1 MTEQR
6 TTPAQ
11 DSSAPASPG
20 SSERPVR
27 VNAWNGWDPLR
38 HVIVGRAEGTV
49 VQAPEHAVRRDYPD
63 DGFPLGTYG
72 PMPAD
77 MVAEAEQQ
85 LDDFADMLRRRGIRV
100 DRPTPVDFTKE
111 VSTPEW
117 THESMFGCMPPRDLL
132 LTVGNEVLEATMS
145 YRSRWFEYLCYR
157 PVLQDLFDA
166 DPRMRWEAAPKPRLT
181 DASYK
186 TGFWDTYNELPT
198 EVQLARVRDYNLV
211 LTEAEPLF
219 DAADV
224 ARFGKDLFVQ
234 LSFVTNRS
242 GYDWLRRHFPDH
254 RVHAVTSTNTH
265 PLHIDA
271 TWVPLRPGLVL
282 HCGERLADAELMEFF
297 KLNDWEIV
305 EAVQPASWDH
315 PPKLSFCSPWLAGNM
330 LNLDANTLC
339 VEENEV
345 RLAEQLSSYGFEI
358 VPVPFRAVGPFGG
371 GLHCATVD
379 IERDGVLEDYFPRRY
394 GRF

>member
-6 TTPAQ
+6 TT
-11 DSSAPASPG
+11 APAE
-20 SSERPVR
+20 SERTVR
-27 VNAWNGWDPLR
+27 VNSWNGWDPLR

-49 VQAPEHAVRRDYPD
+49 VQAPEHAVRRAYPD

-85 LDDFADMLRRRGIRV
+85 LDDFSDLLRRRGIRV
-100 DRPTPVDFTKE
+100 DRPTPIDFSRE

-157 PVLQDLFDA
+157 PVLQELFDH
-166 DPRMRWEAAPKPRLT
+166 DRRMRWEAAPKPRLT
-181 DASYK
+181 DASYN
-186 TGFWDTYNELPT
+186 TGFWDTYNDLPT
-198 EVQLARVRDYNLV
+198 EEQLARVRDYDLV

-330 LNLDANTLC
+330 LNLDENTLC

-358 VPVPFRAVGPFGG
+358 VQVPFRAVGPFGG

-379 IERDGVLEDYFPRRY
+379 IERDGAQQDYFPRRY

>member
-1 MTEQR
+1 MTEYG
-6 TTPAQ
+6 TAAADPAT
-11 DSSAPASPG
+11 
-20 SSERPVR
+20 RPLK
-27 VNAWNGWDPLR
+27 VNSWNGWDPLR
-38 HVIVGRAEGTV
+38 HVVVGRADNTV
-49 VQAPEHAVRRDYPD
+49 VQAPEPAVQRDFPD
-63 DGFPLGTYG
+63 DGYPLGTYG

-77 MVAEAEQQ
+77 MTAEANEQ
-85 LDDFADMLRRRGIRV
+85 LDNFAELLRRRGIRV
-100 DRPTPVDFTKE
+100 DRPTPLDFNRQ
-111 VSTPEW
+111 VGTPDW
-117 THESMFGCMPPRDLL
+117 TQETMSGCMPPRDLL
-132 LTVGNEVLEATMS
+132 LTVGSEILEATMS

-157 PVLQDLFDA
+157 PILQRLFDA
-166 DPRMRWEAAPKPRLT
+166 DENMRWEAAPKPRLT

-186 TGFWDTYNELPT
+186 PGFWDTYHTLGT
-198 EVQLARVRDYNLV
+198 EEQLARVRDYDLA

-219 DAADV
+219 DAADI

-242 GYDWLRRHFPDH
+242 GYRWLKRHFSDF

-297 KLNDWEIV
+297 RRNDWEII
-305 EAVQPASWDH
+305 EAVQPASWEH
-315 PPKLSFCSPWLAGNM
+315 QPRLSYCSPWLAGNM
-330 LNLDANTLC
+330 LNLDPNTLC
-339 VEENEV
+339 IEEKEV
-345 RLAEQLSSYGFEI
+345 PLADQLSSYGFEI

-379 IERDGVLEDYFPRRY
+379 IERDGTLEDYFPHRY
-394 GRF
+394 GRY

>member
-1 MTEQR
+1 MTTKQ
-6 TTPAQ
+6 
-11 DSSAPASPG
+11 SATAAEESA
-20 SSERPVR
+20 RPVR
-27 VNAWNGWDPLR
+27 VNSWNGWDPLR
-38 HVIVGRAEGTV
+38 HVVVGRAEGTV
-49 VQAPEHAVRRDYPD
+49 VQAPEPAVSRDYPD

-72 PMPAD
+72 PMPPD
-77 MVAEAEQQ
+77 MVAEAEEQ
-85 LDDFADMLRRRGIRV
+85 LDNFAALLERRGIRV
-100 DRPTPVDFTKE
+100 DRPTPVDFTQQ
-111 VSTPEW
+111 VATPEW
-117 THESMFGCMPPRDLL
+117 THDSMFGCMPPRDLL

-145 YRSRWFEYLCYR
+145 YRSRWFEHLCYR
-157 PVLQDLFDA
+157 PVLQRLFDG
-166 DPRMRWEAAPKPRLT
+166 DPSMRWEAAPKPRLT
-181 DASYK
+181 DASYNA
-186 TGFWDTYNELPT
+186 GFWDVFNKLTT
-198 EVQLARVRDYNLV
+198 EEQLARVRDYDLV

-242 GYDWLRRHFPDH
+242 GYQWLRRHFPDH

-265 PLHIDA
+265 PLHIDS

-305 EAVQPASWDH
+305 EAVQPASWQH
-315 PPKLSFCSPWLAGNM
+315 SPKLSFCSPWLAANM
-330 LNLDANTLC
+330 LNLDENTLC
-339 VEENEV
+339 VEENELP
-345 RLAEQLSSYGFEI
+345 LADQLSGYGFEI

-379 IERDGVLEDYFPRRY
+379 IEREGTMQDYFPRRY